1 MSEEK
6 MNAKVEKMS
15 GNVKEGV
22 GKLTGDKRTESE
34 GKLEKVTGEV
44 KEKLAD
50 AKDTVKGIID
60 GFKDK

>member
-1 MSEEK
+1 

>member
-60 GFKDK
+60 GLKEK